1 MTNTATSITTATI
14 DYLDALKARSW
25 DSPNYSESYKAQQRA
40 AVLAPL
46 RERVATLTAQ
56 ARAARDKTTRLAD
69 LSGIIDDQSDPQ
81 RVIARELAW
90 QRLAPVVQS
99 GDLDAV
105 ENLARVESA
114 VGCEALHMGL
124 AALAATDAPNSQAA
138 VDHQRMIEAVHTAYP
153 HAAGAPDPVR
163 EAAELAEQL
172 EADIPVAEV
181 ADAVIAGKG
190 YMQIGGEKLSAL
202 LGTDTD
208 EGRVLYDTVADD
220 GHDALMAQAKAD
232 DAVHYDGKP
241 ESN

>member
-1 MTNTATSITTATI
+1 MTNTATSITTAII

-40 AVLAPL
+40 VLLNPL
-46 RERVATLTAQ
+46 RERVTSLTAQ
-56 ARAARDKTTRLAD
+56 ARAARDKTNRLAD
-69 LSGIIDDQSDPQ
+69 LAGVIDSQTDSQ

-99 GDLDAV
+99 GDLYAV
-105 ENLARVESA
+105 ENLARKESA
-114 VGCEALHMGL
+114 IGCEALHMGL
-124 AALAATDAPNSQAA
+124 TALAAADAPNSQDAERY
-138 VDHQRMIEAVHTAYP
+138 QQMIEMVEAAYP

-181 ADAVIAGKG
+181 ADDIIAGKG

-232 DAVHYDGKP
+232 DAQPYDGKP
-241 ESN
+241 TEG